1 MAERSGERF
10 GWIGG
15 WLGGFIWVL
24 ILAVLLLIKGRGL
37 EATVGLAIAAAAVAW
52 VLAGAPWKHP
62 DTRYW
67 KLMLPIYLLFSA
79 SIAWAVWAAE
89 DPYLLGLNRWHA
101 LLILPLLSPFKT
113 IGHRTWNESGPQTA
127 G

>member
-37 EATVGLAIAAAAVAW
+37 EAAVGLAIAAAAVAW

-67 KLMLPIYLLFSA
+67 KLMLPIYFLFSA

-89 DPYLLGLNRWHA
+89 DSYSLGLNRWHT
-101 LLILPLLSPFKT
+101 LLMLPLLSPFKT
-113 IGHRTWNESGPQTA
+113 IGHRTWNDSVSREG
-127 G
+127 